1 MTIYHKCKSREAAR
15 ATDISRLR
23 GKTSALIHY
32 VWRADLKALA
42 YAAMETAINSY
53 HRDLLRYVR
62 RDEHQE
68 EVAATL
74 VRNVLTDNPELMTEE
89 MTALM
94 EEADAGDGVVEHVIV
109 SVQKGDDLLS
119 NFEEAVEILVDALG
133 VGKCPVIGAVHAD
146 TDHMHFHLVIIR
158 IDIDTGEVVDLPRY
172 DQIRGQQALAV
183 MEDRFGWKREKNSRW
198 QVVDGRLIL
207 DGTADHGPAD
217 NPREWPD
224 RYFPPAGLSA
234 QGRRQEKTSGY
245 VSAERRIREIVPDII
260 TENSDRASFL
270 AELAKEGIRLV
281 KAHRGAAYVVSMT
294 DERGRRREEQV
305 KASVIRGWGA
315 KALEQRY
322 GPVDAEDGPEV
333 KSKAATPKDGNSEW
347 PRYAHAKSQY
357 RERLNTLCQN
367 VRAALP
373 GGGSARDSLAT
384 ARAACAFPSFEEWQ
398 SGMRPPDIGAALFA
412 NCGALVLEG
421 SSASHRAK
429 PMPIPDEAFRATRI
443 GTRVTYTQRRSGN
456 ASRIVDFGNRVVL
469 IGRLTDA
476 EMHKALQ
483 LLALRGAKVV
493 SGTGFSKQEILRA
506 QKVAKGFGVI
516 VIPQEEV
523 SRTSEIIS
531 ETREPTVR
539 GSTKDGKATARK
551 LRLKST
557 LERQINEGFGR

>member
-32 VWRADLKALA
+32 VWRANLKALA

-74 VRNVLTDNPELMTEE
+74 VRNVLTDNPELMTAE

-109 SVQKGDDLLS
+109 SVQKGDDLLG

-133 VGKCPVIGAVHAD
+133 VGNCPVIGAVHAD
-146 TDHMHFHLVIIR
+146 TDNMHFHLVIIR
-158 IDIDTGEVVDLPRY
+158 VDVDTGEIVELPKY
-172 DQIRGQQALAV
+172 DMIRGQQALAV

-198 QVVDGRLIL
+198 EVVEGRLIL
-207 DGTADHGPAD
+207 DGSTDHGPSD

-234 QGRRQEKTSGY
+234 QGARQEKTSGY
-245 VSAERRIREIVPDII
+245 VSAERRIQAVVPDII

-270 AELAKEGIRLV
+270 AELAKEGIKLV
-281 KAHRGAAYVVSMT
+281 KAHRGAAYIVHMR
-294 DERGRRREEQV
+294 DERGRPYQEQV

-315 KALEQRY
+315 KALGRRY
-322 GPVDAEDGPEV
+322 GQIDAGEGPEIEA
-333 KSKAATPKDGNSEW
+333 KASKPKDDNSEW
-347 PRYAHAKSQY
+347 PRYTLAKSQY
-357 RERLNTLCQN
+357 RERLNAMCQS

-373 GGGSARDSLAT
+373 GGVSARERLAT

-398 SGMRPPDIGAALFA
+398 SGVRPADIGAALFA
-412 NCGALVLEG
+412 NCEALVLEG
-421 SSASHRAK
+421 SSASHRHK
-429 PMPIPDEAFRATRI
+429 PTPVPDEIFRATRV
-443 GTRVTYTQRRSGN
+443 GTKVAYTQRLSGN
-456 ASRIVDFGNRVVL
+456 ASRIVDFGDKVVL
-469 IGRLTDA
+469 IGRTT
-476 EMHKALQ
+476 ETEIHKALQ
-483 LLALRGAKVV
+483 LLAVRGAKVV
-493 SGTGFSKQEILRA
+493 SGTGFSKREIHRA
-506 QKVAKGFGVI
+506 QKIAKDFGII
-516 VIPQEEV
+516 VILREETNSSAPATKGYQDKTNIDQYNAGEKV
-523 SRTSEIIS
+523 ERKQQSGVAPDCLRGGEI
-531 ETREPTVR
+531 
-539 GSTKDGKATARK
+539 GW
-551 LRLKST
+551 
-557 LERQINEGFGR
+557 